1 MPGVSLLIH
10 SYYSV
15 LIPGRNQNFLSLFA
29 FMWLEYNANGVG
41 GNGVFSLQVVLA
53 GNSIVMRNTMA
64 KNNLERKGFV
74 SS

>member
-1 MPGVSLLIH
+1 
-10 SYYSV
+10 
-15 LIPGRNQNFLSLFA
+15 
-29 FMWLEYNANGVG
+29 MWLEYNANGVG